1 MKKAIKKSKAKIM
14 YVCNAMTQPG
24 ETDKFNVSDH
34 LKVLNKYLSRPV
46 DVVIAS
52 NTKISEEMLEKYHRK
67 EEKDKVNIDRDEVKK
82 MGIKLIEGDLI
93 ILDEDGTLK
102 HNSILLASLI
112 FSYMMRNDHV
122 VRY

>member
-1 MKKAIKKSKAKIM
+1 
-14 YVCNAMTQPG
+14 
-24 ETDKFNVSDH
+24 
-34 LKVLNKYLSRPV
+34 
-46 DVVIAS
+46 
-52 NTKISEEMLEKYHRK
+52 MLEKYHRK